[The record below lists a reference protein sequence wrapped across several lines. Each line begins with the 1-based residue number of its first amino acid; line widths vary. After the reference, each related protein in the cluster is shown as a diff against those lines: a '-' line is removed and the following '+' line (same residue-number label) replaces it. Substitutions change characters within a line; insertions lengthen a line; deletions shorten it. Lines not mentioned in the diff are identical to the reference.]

1 MTDSG
6 SAAVAE
12 LLDAARAAAVRGDT
26 VEAWSACRR
35 VAELARRTDDSW
47 ALADAAVVLRATG
60 DTDLNAGIHA
70 LCVEALHRLG
80 SDDSVRVAR
89 LRAQLVATAS
99 PFLLDIVPVEP
110 VGPGP
115 EVDDSEATF
124 LWLQARHA
132 EELGIDGLAERTRI
146 ADAAVELGRRT
157 GVDEYVCWGRRWRLD
172 LQLTLGDLI
181 SSSGELEALQPL
193 VDRLN
198 SPPWRRLV
206 SMIRA
211 VRHALQ
217 GDFPAALA
225 GLDDALAADPSEE
238 ASFFAVVA
246 RSDIACLTGAH
257 LDEIAAEVDARVQ
270 KMPYVARG
278 WSARMAMAQGRRD
291 DVELWWRTLVPHLDR
306 TPPRAA
312 EWITVQAGHA
322 ELCCWLGDVD
332 SAAPLYEALRPYAG
346 LHVAVFAY
354 SPYGG
359 PVDLALGRL
368 AGLLGHEAAA
378 VEHLRA
384 AERTCTAIGAW
395 PYLGLAR
402 AALAERP
409 SLPAAERRRYAEG
422 AASLA
427 ARLGM
432 APLARDADQL
442 LGALGSAATDLTRR
456 ELEVVA
462 LIAEGLGNA
471 DIARRLTLSVRTVEN
486 HVSRVLDKLGF
497 TSRAAI
503 AAWYV
508 RTQRRS

>member
-6 SAAVAE
+6 SAVVAD
-12 LLDAARAAAVRGDT
+12 LLADARASAVRGET
-26 VEAWSACRR
+26 AEAWLSCGR
-35 VAELARRTDDSW
+35 VAELARRTDDHS

-60 DTDLNAGIHA
+60 DNELNAAIHA
-70 LCVEALHRLG
+70 LCAEALHRLG
-80 SDDSVRVAR
+80 SDDPVRGAR

-99 PFLLDIVPVEP
+99 PFLLDIAPVEP

-115 EVDDSEATF
+115 EVDDAEATF

-132 EELGIDGLAERTRI
+132 EELGIDGLAERIRI

-157 GVDEYVCWGRRWRLD
+157 GVEEYVCWGRRWRLD
-172 LQLTLGDLI
+172 SQLTLGDLI
-181 SSSGELEALQPL
+181 SSTAELEALQPL
-193 VDRLN
+193 VDRLD

-206 SMIRA
+206 TMVRA
-211 VRHALQ
+211 VRHGLQ
-217 GDFPAALA
+217 GHFSAALA
-225 GLDDALAADPSEE
+225 GLDDAVAADPSEE
-238 ASFFAVVA
+238 GSFFALVV
-246 RSDIACLTGAH
+246 RSDIACLTGAQ
-257 LDEIAAEVDARVQ
+257 LDEVTVEVDARVDA
-270 KMPYVARG
+270 MPYLARG
-278 WSARMAMAQGRRD
+278 WSARMAMAQGRRE

-306 TPPRAA
+306 TPRRAP
-312 EWITVQAGHA
+312 EWITVQSSHA

-368 AGLLGHEAAA
+368 AGLLGREAVA

-384 AERTCTAIGAW
+384 AERSCTEIGAW
-395 PYLGLAR
+395 PYLGLTR

-409 SLPAAERRRYAEG
+409 SLPVTERHRHAEG

-427 ARLGM
+427 SRLGM
-432 APLARDADQL
+432 APLGRDAHRIL
-442 LGALGSAATDLTRR
+442 RIVGSTATDLTRR
-456 ELEVVA
+456 ELEIVA

-508 RTQRRS
+508 RS